1 MEEGSL
7 VNVERV
13 SRYYGPLAAVQGVS
27 FDLQRRQVLGL
38 LGPNGA
44 GKTSLMKMIAGVLAM
59 NEGAIRVAG
68 HDLLEEPL
76 RARGSLGF
84 LPEQPPL
91 YEDLT
96 VDEYL
101 RYWARLRGL
110 TRRQARAA
118 AKRARYACGL
128 EDNGRQLL
136 GKLSRGYRQR
146 VGIAQAIVHEPP
158 VVILDEPTSGLDPL
172 QINEIRRLIRN
183 IAERCGVIL
192 STHILA
198 EAQGICDRV
207 LILNRGRVVLDR
219 QLSQLARDAG
229 QRGFR
234 VALRRPPSLETLREK
249 ADELQEA
256 RVEIESI
263 DERRY
268 RIRHA
273 PGEDIREA
281 FAGMAATQGWGLLEL
296 IPEEDR
302 LEETFLRVTRD
313 IPEALP
319 EAVEEVPPPAAA
331 PPDAP
336 PDAPADAPAEERQ
349 AAPPL
354 DSRPDA
360 SSS

>member
-1 MEEGSL
+1 M
-7 VNVERV
+7 
-13 SRYYGPLAAVQGVS
+13 
-27 FDLQRRQVLGL
+27 
-38 LGPNGA
+38 
-44 GKTSLMKMIAGVLAM
+44 
-59 NEGAIRVAG
+59 
-68 HDLLEEPL
+68 
-76 RARGSLGF
+76 
-84 LPEQPPL
+84 
-91 YEDLT
+91 
-96 VDEYL
+96 
-101 RYWARLRGL
+101 
-110 TRRQARAA
+110 
-118 AKRARYACGL
+118 
-128 EDNGRQLL
+128 
-136 GKLSRGYRQR
+136 
-146 VGIAQAIVHEPP
+146 HEPP

-319 EAVEEVPPPAAA
+319 EAVEEVPPPADAPAAA
-331 PPDAP
+331 PA
-336 PDAPADAPAEERQ
+336 DAPADAPAEERQ